1 MKLED
6 WKQSRL
12 VYSTGPTA
20 PPQPKPVETS
30 RTGASASQKLLVK
43 LDRKG
48 RRGKTVT
55 LVEGLSLDA
64 QGLDSLAKKLK
75 SACGSGGTVKDGKI
89 EVQGEHRERIL
100 EILTGLGYR
109 PKASGG

>member
-1 MKLED
+1 MKLEE

-12 VYSTGPTA
+12 VYSTGPSA
-20 PPQPKPVETS
+20 QPPPKPVDEP
-30 RTGASASQKLLVK
+30 RTGTTAGQKVLVK

-55 LVEGLSLDA
+55 VVEGLSIDA
-64 QGLDSLAKKLK
+64 TGLEALAKKLK
-75 SACGSGGTVKDGKI
+75 SACGSGGTIKDGKI

-109 PKASGG
+109 PKAAGG